1 VAQEYQFGDFIL
13 DQGRYRLQRGERVVR
28 LEKRPMELLILLIER
43 RGQLVSREEI
53 AERLW
58 GKDVFL
64 DADHSINTAIR
75 KIRQALRDDP
85 EKPLFV
91 ETVVGKGYYFAAPV
105 SCSNSNRDPQVHPI
119 QSAPLIDSL
128 SADPS
133 TEKRSTSRRLWMLLA
148 ATALLALLAS
158 AVVFHRG
165 RRVYRTDQVGIKSIA
180 VLPLKNLS
188 GDPSQEY
195 LADGMTEELIGRL
208 ARIHDLRVISRTSVM
223 RFKDALLSVPE
234 IAKTLNVD
242 AIVEGSVVR
251 EGNRIRVHAQL
262 LRGASD
268 EHLWAQEY
276 DRDLRDVLAL
286 QSDVAQ
292 DVADKVEVAVTG
304 KERAR
309 LIAARPVSPEVY
321 ESYLK
326 GRRLVDGN
334 SKADIEGSIAYF
346 EEASRRDPTFAPAYV
361 GLAEAYDRLGYIF
374 VGVRPGDVHPKA
386 MNAAEKA
393 VQLDPEL
400 AEAHVMLADAYQ
412 FQWQWKD
419 AEAEYKRA
427 LELKPSDADAHIG
440 YASWLLCQGRVEEA
454 LAWSRSAAELEPL
467 DSDATVS
474 WILFNARHYDEA
486 MREVRSVLAV
496 HPDSAMAHWVL
507 GFVLIAK
514 AQYEEAI
521 SVLEKAVSMTNRS
534 PGTIGLLAT
543 AYAHAGRGSEALR
556 LLEELTR
563 RRQSGYVPAAAFI
576 FPYLALSDYDQ
587 AFSWCEQAYEE
598 QSNVLQLVKVLP
610 LFDPVRGDPR
620 FIDLQ
625 RRVGLN

>member
-1 VAQEYQFGDFIL
+1 MAQEYQFGDFIL
-13 DQGRYRLQRGERVVR
+13 DQGRYRLLRGERVVR

-91 ETVVGKGYYFAAPV
+91 ETVVGKGYCFAAPV
-105 SCSNSNRDPQVHPI
+105 SCSNGNRDPQVHPI
-119 QSAPLIDSL
+119 QSAPLIDSS
-128 SADPS
+128 SADRS
-133 TEKRSTSRRLWMLLA
+133 TEKRSTSRRLLLA
-148 ATALLALLAS
+148 ATALLALLAI
-158 AVVFHRG
+158 AVVFNRG

-326 GRRLVDGN
+326 GSRLVDGN
-334 SKADIEGSIAYF
+334 SKADIEGSITYF

-361 GLAEAYDRLGYIF
+361 GMAEAYDRLGYVF
-374 VGVRPGDVHPKA
+374 VGVPPGDVRPKA
-386 MNAAEKA
+386 MNAAAKA
-393 VQLDPEL
+393 IQLDPEL

-412 FQWQWKD
+412 LQWQWKE

-454 LAWSRSAAELEPL
+454 LAWSRSAGELEPL

-507 GFVLIAK
+507 GFVLIGK
-514 AQYEEAI
+514 PQYEEAI

-576 FPYLALSDYDQ
+576 FPYLALADYDQ
-587 AFSWCEQAYEE
+587 AFSWCEQAYKE
-598 QSNVLQLVKVLP
+598 QSNVLQFVKLLP